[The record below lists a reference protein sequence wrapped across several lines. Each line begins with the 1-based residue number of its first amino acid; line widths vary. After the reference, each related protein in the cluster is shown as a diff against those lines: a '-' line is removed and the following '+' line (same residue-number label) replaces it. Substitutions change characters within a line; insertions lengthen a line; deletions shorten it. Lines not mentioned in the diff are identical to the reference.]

1 MIVNIKVV
9 QFQGSIS
16 EFAWFDMKN
25 SVKTLMNVP
34 MTVCGLLNFQMM
46 CKFFKMNFKYLT
58 NMGDFCCSLFMQYPF
73 HIIALLLVSV
83 FTIAMSLIWVKF
95 FPAQKFFSRKVL
107 HVVSIFILS
116 VSIEQLNLLYLNQF
130 IALLCGIELILLFAV
145 NYGFFY
151 SEGRK
156 SWGIVYFLPPTILLL
171 FLFPSQ
177 ILLISLSLKIL
188 AFSDGFSAI
197 IGRIFENALKP
208 HLIGEGDKSVW
219 RKFDQFNRISWGS
232 DLKTF
237 IGSYVF
243 FVSTMIIL
251 GDAQIPFQW
260 IVFIGFV
267 LTFTELLSG
276 KGSDNFFI
284 PILSFVLIQ
293 FSKSHLSIESNYW
306 LMGVGVFFVLYVI
319 NLKFKWLSQSGFV
332 FAAILGSIVLMNG
345 MSLWPLIVFFLMGTL
360 SGKLNKSDISD
371 AKHSKPRDAFQVL
384 ANGGGVLVLILIQ
397 TLLCP
402 SENLDTFMLVSVAVA
417 CSDTLSSEIGMRFGK
432 KAYNIFTWREVPKG
446 LSGGV
451 SISGF
456 FGAFIGAFA
465 IALFDENEFGFILF
479 WGIMGSILDSVFGM
493 LFQAKYLNA
502 GVLSDRK
509 EGNLVK
515 GYAFVTNDFINFLSN
530 ILVLILSLLLPII
543 WELLS

>member
-1 MIVNIKVV
+1 M
-9 QFQGSIS
+9 
-16 EFAWFDMKN
+16 D
-25 SVKTLMNVP
+25 
-34 MTVCGLLNFQMM
+34 
-46 CKFFKMNFKYLT
+46 
-58 NMGDFCCSLFMQYPF
+58 DFCCSLFMPF
-73 HIIALLLVSV
+73 PIHIIAFLLLSV
-83 FTIAMSLIWVKF
+83 FTIAMSLVWVKF

-116 VSIEQLNLLYLNQF
+116 ICVEQLNLIYLNQF
-130 IALLCGIELILLFAV
+130 IGLLLGIELILLFAV

-177 ILLISLSLKIL
+177 IFLISVSLKIL

-197 IGRIFENALKP
+197 MGKIFENGLKS
-208 HLIGEGDKSVW
+208 HLRGEVGNSFWK
-219 RKFDQFNRISWGS
+219 KLAQFNHITWGS
-232 DLKTF
+232 DSKTF

-243 FVSTMIIL
+243 FVSTIVIL
-251 GDAQIPFQW
+251 GDTQIPFQW
-260 IVFIGFV
+260 ILFSAFV
-267 LTFTELLSG
+267 LTSTELLCG
-276 KGSDNFFI
+276 KGSDNLFI
-284 PILSFVLIQ
+284 PLLSFALIQ
-293 FSKSHLSIESNYW
+293 FSKNHLFVELDYW
-306 LMGVGVFFVLYVI
+306 VIVVGVFLVLMVI

-345 MSLWPLIVFFLMGTL
+345 MSLWPLIIFFLLGTL

-384 ANGGGVLVLILIQ
+384 ANGGGVLVIVLIQ
-397 TLLCP
+397 TLLDP

-432 KAYNIFTWREVPKG
+432 KAYNIFTLREVPKG

-451 SISGF
+451 SIPGF
-456 FGAFIGAFA
+456 IGAFIGAFA
-465 IALFDENEFGFILF
+465 IALFGGNEFGFILF
-479 WGIMGSILDSVFGM
+479 WGIMGSIIDSILGM
-493 LFQAKYLNA
+493 LFQAKYNHA

-509 EGNLVK
+509 EGELVK
-515 GYAFVTNDFINFLSN
+515 GYAFVTNDLVNFGSN
-530 ILVLILSLLLPII
+530 ILVLVLYFMAPII
-543 WELLS
+543 LALLS